1 MKRILFLSGGWDGH
15 KPHDIVEVFR
25 STLAERGLEGVVE
38 TSLDVLADVERLKT
52 FAVIF
57 PCWTMGALTKEQSQ
71 GLQAAVRGGVG
82 LAGIHGGMG
91 DAFRGNLD
99 YEWMTGGHFVGHPHV
114 GDYTVNVRAM
124 SNPITAGLPGTF
136 EYRSEQYYLMVDP
149 AIEVL
154 ADTTYVHEGRSC
166 TMPVAWVK
174 TWGGSRVFYSA
185 LGHAPEEFATY
196 PAAKELTVRGV
207 LWAARML

>member
-1 MKRILFLSGGWDGH
+1 MKKILFLSGGWDGH
-15 KPHDIVEVFR
+15 KPHEIVEIFR
-25 STLAERGLEGVVE
+25 AEMSARGFEAVVE

-57 PCWTMGALTKEQSQ
+57 PCWTMGTLTDGQSR

-99 YEWMTGGHFVGHPHV
+99 YEWMTGGHFAGHPHV
-114 GDYTVNVRAM
+114 GNYTVNVRAG
-124 SNPITAGLPGTF
+124 SNPIAAGLPGTF
-136 EYRSEQYYLMVDP
+136 AYRSEQYYLMVDP

-154 ADTTYVHEGRSC
+154 ADTVYVYEGRSC

-174 TWGGSRVFYSA
+174 TWGEGRVFYSA
-185 LGHAPEEFATY
+185 LGHAPEEFTAC

>member
-1 MKRILFLSGGWDGH
+1 MKRVLFVSGGWDGH
-15 KPHDIVEVFR
+15 KPNEIVEIFR
-25 STLAERGLEGVVE
+25 PALAAHGFESVVE
-38 TSLDVLADVERLKT
+38 TTLDVLADVERLKT

-71 GLQAAVRGGVG
+71 GLRAAVRGGVG

-91 DAFRGNLD
+91 DAFRGDID

-114 GDYTVNVRAM
+114 GDYTVNVRAT

-136 EYRSEQYYLMVDP
+136 AYRSEQYYLLVDP

-154 ADTTYVHEGRSC
+154 AETTYVHEGRTC

-174 TWGGSRVFYSA
+174 SWGEGRVFYSA
-185 LGHAPEEFATY
+185 LGHAPEEFMTY
-196 PAAKELTVRGV
+196 PPAKELTVRGV
-207 LWAARML
+207 LWAARVL